1 MPSFTRETFPKTG
14 AAPSTSLAVKP
25 ASLNPPNVQ
34 TFRLDYQNGI
44 YVLISI
50 DVNNYYDTASGGP
63 YQHPGDYPWLTDW
76 SVYQNSTLLYVLSDL
91 EGFVLESVTGTFP
104 FNDPYNMTLN
114 PGIAFWT
121 YDGNLYPNFYN
132 LMTITSLGYFDM
144 ETFAVTY
151 AYPCFKEG
159 SKILTDQGYKLIE
172 MLRKGDK
179 IQTVKHGFVPIDMIG
194 CRTIFHPANLI
205 RVTDQLYR
213 CPKSAYPELTED
225 LIITGAHSILVSQF
239 KNKEEE
245 EHAIEVNKGL
255 YVTDG
260 LARLPAVADHRTV
273 VYDIPGSYTI
283 YHLALEN
290 TDYYMNYGIYANGLL
305 VETCSKRYL
314 KELSNMTLLE

>member
-1 MPSFTRETFPKTG
+1 MSSSNDRFPAKLPIQTQ
-14 AAPSTSLAVKP
+14 PPTMRP
-25 ASLNPPNVQ
+25 ATLNPPNVQ
-34 TFRLDYQNGI
+34 TFRIDYPNGF

-50 DVNNYYDTASGGP
+50 DINNYSDTPQAITFVNTI
-63 YQHPGDYPWLTDW
+63 PWLMDW
-76 SVYQNSTLLYVLSDL
+76 SLYQNSTLVYGFSDL
-91 EGFVLESVTGTFP
+91 GAIILNSNTQTFP
-104 FNDPYNMTLN
+104 FNDPSHLSMS

-121 YDGNLYPNFYN
+121 NHSEVSAQDYN
-132 LMTITSLGYFDM
+132 QLNVNSLGYVGM
-144 ETFAVTY
+144 YATGITY

-194 CRTIFHPANLI
+194 SRTIFHPANLI